1 MFFFSSLSMLSIVLL
16 FHLSFTRSVQVKVQY
31 QYVHHTIQKAGFIV
45 SMSFSRYSR
54 YKTRVFL
61 CGSSCLRGLPT
72 SLLGI
77 DVKAQWQAFPL
88 WCFFSVQYKSYLNCL
103 LPSLSVGWKK
113 KLATKQ
119 RVLGARCFT
128 SLQWRRRQLF
138 NPVTVLLFYFV
149 VGYATSFA

>member
-1 MFFFSSLSMLSIVLL
+1 MFFFSLVYLCLAFYFCSISRSRDLSRQL
-16 FHLSFTRSVQVKVQY
+16 

-77 DVKAQWQAFPL
+77 DVKGQWQAFPL

>member
-1 MFFFSSLSMLSIVLL
+1 MFFFSLVYLCLAFYFCSISRSPDLSRQL
-16 FHLSFTRSVQVKVQY
+16 
-31 QYVHHTIQKAGFIV
+31 QYVHHTIQKAGFIL

-77 DVKAQWQAFPL
+77 DVKGQWQAFPL

-128 SLQWRRRQLF
+128 SLQWRRQLF